1 MVKRGPAR
9 KNAPERGIPSSR
21 RPLDQA

>member
-1 MVKRGPAR
+1 MVKRGPASVF
-9 KNAPERGIPSSR
+9 APTRGIPSSR